1 MVCQVVWWVGFL
13 KRFICC
19 VCVSARLCG
28 FRALT
33 VFGLVVDLGPGS
45 VGVDGDGFGG
55 VGVGEHVNDVLGG
68 VGLFVHCVLLSL
80 SWWWFQFSGL
90 VGVCQ
95 VFGRI
100 FLLLIF

>member
-45 VGVDGDGFGG
+45 VGVDGDGVVGVADGDGFGG

-80 SWWWFQFSGL
+80 SLGGGFSL
-90 VGVCQ
+90 VG
-95 VFGRI
+95 
-100 FLLLIF
+100 

>member
-33 VFGLVVDLGPGS
+33 VFGLVVDLDPGS
-45 VGVDGDGFGG
+45 VGVDGDGVVGVADGDGFGG

-80 SWWWFQFSGL
+80 GGGFSL
-90 VGVCQ
+90 VG
-95 VFGRI
+95 
-100 FLLLIF
+100 